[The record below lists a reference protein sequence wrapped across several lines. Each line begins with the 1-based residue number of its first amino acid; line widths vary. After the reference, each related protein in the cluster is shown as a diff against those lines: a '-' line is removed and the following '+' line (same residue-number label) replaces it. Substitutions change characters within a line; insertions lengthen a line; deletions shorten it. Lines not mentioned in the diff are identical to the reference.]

1 MQKGCPKCGR
11 MIDVEAVNCP
21 YCNYNFQ
28 SMDSFLQKVTADNY
42 IENEKY
48 AGFIKRL
55 VAGLFDIFLIGT
67 ITYLII
73 VLINQFLIK
82 IDQNNLYI
90 IFLAIFIPFY
100 ILYNAACE
108 RTAWQGSIG
117 KLILDISVVDENEN
131 PITFPVAL
139 KRNLAK
145 LINVITF
152 GIGFVFSAVPPQK
165 QAINDK
171 IAHTYIINKLIMK
184 EDTYLVYASPLKR
197 FVAFVIDILIINLI
211 CYGIL
216 SLSGL
221 IHVFDFTQI
230 TINTLSDARYILC
243 LVVLFFYFPFS
254 ESRTGSTIG
263 KGMMHIK
270 VTKLDGE
277 IQGVIA
283 SFIRQLILV
292 LDIFTLGFLASFV
305 TPKKQT
311 IKDILTRTVVI
322 DR

>member
-11 MIDVEAVNCP
+11 MIDADDITCP
-21 YCNYNFQ
+21 YCHYNFQ
-28 SMDSFLQKVTADNY
+28 SMDNFFKKVSDDNY

-48 AGFIKRL
+48 AGFVKRL
-55 VAGLFDIFLIGT
+55 VAGLFDIFLIAT
-67 ITYLII
+67 ITYFILI
-73 VLINQFLIK
+73 LIDKYFITINKSNIYIGLI
-82 IDQNNLYI
+82 
-90 IFLAIFIPFY
+90 IFIPIY
-100 ILYNAACE
+100 ILYNTICE
-108 RTAWQGSIG
+108 RTTWQGSIG
-117 KLILDISVVDENEN
+117 KLILDIEVTDQYEN

-139 KRNLAK
+139 KRNIAK
-145 LINVITF
+145 LLNVITI
-152 GIGFVFSAVPPQK
+152 GIGFVLSAAPPQK
-165 QAINDK
+165 QALNDK
-171 IAHTYIINKLIMK
+171 IADTFVINKLIMK
-184 EDTYLVYASPLKR
+184 EDTNFSFASPIKR
-197 FVAFVIDILIINLI
+197 FTAFIIDILIISLI

-216 SLSGL
+216 ATSGL
-221 IHVFDFTQI
+221 IRLFDFNQI

-243 LVVLFFYFPFS
+243 LVVILFYFPFS

-277 IQGVIA
+277 IQGVIG

-311 IKDILTRTVVI
+311 VKDILTRTIVI